1 MIHLILGGARSG
13 KSSFALQEAELLI
26 NEQRLNPVF
35 IATAT
40 ASDDEMTARIE
51 RHKNERG
58 EHWQLREVPLDLV
71 GELNKASAQDLLL
84 IDCLTLWLNNQLY
97 LRPDDDPALATQ
109 QITDALNGCQ
119 ATVLLIAN
127 EVGLGVIPMG
137 EVSRIF
143 VDQAGWLNQAIGRI
157 ADRVTFVAAGLP
169 LNLKS
174 TQSLKDKKSL
184 KGKQS

>member
-13 KSSFALQEAELLI
+13 KSSFALKEAEQLI
-26 NEQRLNPVF
+26 NEENLNAVF
-35 IATAT
+35 VATAT
-40 ASDDEMTARIE
+40 ASDDEMVARIE
-51 RHKNERG
+51 RHKQERG

-71 GELNKASAQDLLL
+71 NELNNANEKDLLL

-97 LRPDDDPALATQ
+97 LRPEDDPALATQ
-109 QITDALNGCQ
+109 QLTDALNGCQ
-119 ATVLLIAN
+119 ASVLLIAN

-169 LNLKS
+169 LELKGS
-174 TQSLKDKKSL
+174 HSL
-184 KGKQS
+184 KGNPS

>member
-13 KSSFALQEAELLI
+13 KSAFALKEAESLI
-26 NEQRLNPVF
+26 IEKRLNPVF

-40 ASDDEMTARIE
+40 ASDDEMAARIE

-58 EHWQLREVPLDLV
+58 EHWQLREVPLDIV
-71 GELNKASAQDLLL
+71 SELNNADKQDLLL

-109 QITDALNGCQ
+109 QLTDALNGCQ

-137 EVSRIF
+137 EVSRTF
-143 VDQAGWLNQAIGRI
+143 VDHAGWLNQAIGRI

-169 LNLKS
+169 LE
-174 TQSLKDKKSL
+174 L
-184 KGKQS
+184 KGSQR